1 MGFWL
6 QKNTLHEL
14 MKSIELGLKV
24 VGISCLTNYGAGMEG
39 SVLSHKDVLENLS
52 QVSDDFSR
60 LLIEI
65 V

>member
-1 MGFWL
+1 
-6 QKNTLHEL
+6 